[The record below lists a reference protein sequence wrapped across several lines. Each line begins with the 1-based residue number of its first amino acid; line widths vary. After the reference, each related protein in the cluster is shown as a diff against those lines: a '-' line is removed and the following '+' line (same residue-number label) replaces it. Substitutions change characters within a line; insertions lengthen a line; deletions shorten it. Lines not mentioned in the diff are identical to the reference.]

1 MKKTHLGVPQKL
13 VCQKKLLKNVIVQE
27 TELHWVITLDL
38 QPFPWRSIIL
48 RPLCEC
54 ERSVLIHVH
63 SEPHRNHK
71 IYQAISETS
80 TSDKGLSCSRACACM
95 CKRDIVTC
103 QVRQLPHVGNSIQN
117 LGRALNQPC
126 CSGPPCPTSNAIQSF
141 AVNHWKSPAK
151 HVHIGNNTSTNSRA
165 VINRLS
171 ISTQV
176 VGKYT
181 RLAKQRCLSCWG
193 LSLGKTKQLM
203 VLEVARTKRKRPNLQ
218 SFQNNNLCVC
228 VCGPIQE
235 QPVDRALESTGK
247 PW

>member
-1 MKKTHLGVPQKL
+1 MNVENSSSYKWKKNEKDTFGCASKIGVP
-13 VCQKKLLKNVIVQE
+13 KKLLKDVIVQE

-48 RPLCEC
+48 RPLCQC

-103 QVRQLPHVGNSIQN
+103 QVRPNASCWQQYTKPWPGLAQ
-117 LGRALNQPC
+117 QQ
-126 CSGPPCPTSNAIQSF
+126 SNAIQSF
-141 AVNHWKSPAK
+141 GVNHWKSPAK

-165 VINRLS
+165 VISRHSN
-171 ISTQV
+171 STQV

-181 RLAKQRCLSCWG
+181 RLVKQRCLSCWG
-193 LSLGKTKQLM
+193 LSLGK
-203 VLEVARTKRKRPNLQ
+203 N
-218 SFQNNNLCVC
+218 
-228 VCGPIQE
+228 
-235 QPVDRALESTGK
+235 
-247 PW
+247 